1 MFVPPLPSME
11 PSLSREEIKAK
22 FHALSSR
29 QDVAAL
35 LGVSDQALRYNLYVS
50 GVKESKYIRFNVR
63 KKSGGVRPIIA
74 PDGFIKIIQTRLHKV
89 LQSVYEPKDVVQ
101 GFTMTK
107 SIVSNADQHDQRRWV
122 LNVDLADFFPSV
134 NFGRVRG
141 MLMASP
147 YNLSATVATV
157 LANICCVDNQLPQGA
172 PTSPIIAN
180 MLCARLDAHLSR
192 LSGAYRCSYTR
203 YADDLTFSTNQAL
216 FPSELAERKL
226 INGKLEWVPGNKLN
240 RTIRKN
246 GFQINLSKVR
256 LQKYNQRQ
264 EVTGLITN
272 ERVNAPRKFVREIR
286 AILHKIKIKGL
297 ADCQREY
304 EAKYASRRQRHPK
317 AAIPPL
323 QLVVRGK
330 IEFVGMVR
338 GKDDE
343 LYYKFLKE
351 LDSLVPNFVR
361 LPVRKDQLDWIND
374 NVWIIETEENQGTGF
389 LLSGVGLVTAEHVLR
404 DAHDILAISSDRTV
418 EHKAKI
424 IARDNQH
431 DLAILDIGLSK
442 DLGFAMSKKQVLL
455 GEPITLLGFPKNA
468 PGDSVQMRFGHIAG
482 LKKDPYIATKFII
495 LSTSV
500 IEGNSGGPV
509 LNKELQ
515 VIGVALRGA
524 PNEREAQQT
533 SFHAAMPIATVD
545 ALFAHSQQ

>member
-1 MFVPPLPSME
+1 ME

-22 FHALSSR
+22 FAALSSR
-29 QDVAAL
+29 HDVAAL
-35 LGVSDQALRYNLYVS
+35 LGVSDQALRYNLYVG

-74 PDGFIKIIQTRLHKV
+74 PDGFIKIIQTRLHTV
-89 LQSVYEPKDVVQ
+89 LQCVYEPKDVVQ
-101 GFTMTK
+101 GFTLTK

-122 LNVDLADFFPSV
+122 LNVDIADFFPSI

-203 YADDLTFSTNQAL
+203 YADDLTFSTDQAL
-216 FPSELAERKL
+216 FPGELAERKL
-226 INGKLEWVPGNKLN
+226 IDGKLEWVPGHKLN

-272 ERVNAPRKFVREIR
+272 ERVNVPRQFVREIR
-286 AILHKIKIKGL
+286 AILHNIKIKGL

-304 EAKYASRRQRHPK
+304 EDKYASRRQRHPK
-317 AAIPPL
+317 AAIPPVE
-323 QLVVRGK
+323 LVVKGK

-343 LYYKFLKE
+343 LYYKLLKE
-351 LDSLVPNFVR
+351 LDSLIPNFVKV
-361 LPVRKDQLDWIND
+361 PVRKDQLNWFNE
-374 NVWIIETEENQGTGF
+374 NVWIIETDEDQGTGF
-389 LLSGVGLVTAEHVLR
+389 LLSGIGLVTAAHVLR
-404 DAHDILAISSDRTV
+404 RTRNILAISGDRTV
-418 EHKAKI
+418 QKPAQI
-424 IARDNQH
+424 LARDDQH
-431 DLAILDIGLSK
+431 DLAILDIGLPIEV
-442 DLGFAMSKKQVLL
+442 GFAMNTAELRH
-455 GEPITLLGFPKNA
+455 GDPITLLGFPHNRH
-468 PGDSVQMRFGHIAG
+468 GDSVQIRFGHVAG
-482 LKKDPYIATKFII
+482 FKRDLNSDEKFIV
-495 LSTSV
+495 LSASV

-509 LNKELQ
+509 LNKALQ

-524 PNEREAQQT
+524 PNEREAQHT
-533 SFHAAMPIATVD
+533 DFHAAMPIAVVE
-545 ALFAHSQQ
+545 ALVASVGDR

>member
-1 MFVPPLPSME
+1 MQS
-11 PSLSREEIKAK
+11 SQSCDQIKAACA
-22 FHALSSR
+22 ALATR

-35 LGVSDQALRYNLYVS
+35 LGVSDQALRYNLYAS
-50 GVKESKYIRFNVR
+50 GVKESKYFRFDVR

-74 PDGFIKIIQTRLHKV
+74 PDGFIKIIQSRLHTV
-89 LQSVYEPKDVVQ
+89 LQCVYEPKGVVQ
-101 GFTMTK
+101 GFTLTK
-107 SIVSNADQHDQRRWV
+107 SIVSNADHLDQRRWV
-122 LNVDLADFFPSV
+122 LNVDIAEFFPSI

-192 LSGAYRCSYTR
+192 LSGAHRCSYTR
-203 YADDLTFSTNQAL
+203 YADDLTFSTDQTL
-216 FPSELAERKL
+216 FPRELAERQLIDDKL
-226 INGKLEWVPGNKLN
+226 VWVPGPKLT

-272 ERVNAPRKFVREIR
+272 ERVNVPRKFVREIR
-286 AILHKIKIKGL
+286 AILHNIKIKGL
-297 ADCQREY
+297 ADCRRAY

-317 AAIPPL
+317 AATPPI
-323 QLVVRGK
+323 QLVVKGK
-330 IEFVGMVR
+330 IEFVGLVR
-338 GKDDE
+338 GKDDD

-351 LDSLVPNFVR
+351 LDSLIPDLVKV
-361 LPVRKDQLDWIND
+361 PVRKDQLDWFNE
-374 NVWIIETEENQGTGF
+374 NVWIIETDVYQGTGF

-418 EHKAKI
+418 EHRAKI

-431 DLAILDIGLSK
+431 DLAILDIGHSK
-442 DLGFAMSKKQVLL
+442 DRGFAMSAKQVQL

-468 PGDSVQMRFGHIAG
+468 PGDSVQMRVGHIAG
-482 LKKDPYIATKFII
+482 LKKDPNIDTKFII

-533 SFHAAMPIATVD
+533 SFHAAMPIATVK
-545 ALFAHSQQ
+545 ALFAQSQQ

>member
-1 MFVPPLPSME
+1 ME
-11 PSLSREEIKAK
+11 PSLSREEIRAK
-22 FHALSSR
+22 FAALHSR
-29 QDVAAL
+29 HDVAAL

-63 KKSGGVRPIIA
+63 KKSGGLRPIIA
-74 PDGFIKIIQTRLHKV
+74 PDGFIKIIQTKLHTV
-89 LQSVYEPKDVVQ
+89 LQCVYEPKDVVQ
-101 GFTMTK
+101 GFTLTK
-107 SIVSNADQHDQRRWV
+107 SIVSNADHHDQRRWV
-122 LNVDLADFFPSV
+122 LNVDIADFFPSI

-147 YNLSATVATV
+147 YGVSAAVATV

-203 YADDLTFSTNQAL
+203 YADDLTFSTDQAL
-216 FPSELAERKL
+216 FPRELAERKL
-226 INGKLEWVPGNKLN
+226 IDDRLAWVPGPKLN

-272 ERVNAPRKFVREIR
+272 ERVNVPRKFVREIR
-286 AILHKIKIKGL
+286 AILHNIKIKGL
-297 ADCQREY
+297 ADCQRDY
-304 EAKYASRRQRHPK
+304 EAKYASKRQRHPK

-323 QLVVRGK
+323 KLVVQGK

-338 GKDDE
+338 GKDDD
-343 LYYKFLKE
+343 LYYKFLKT
-351 LDSLVPNFVR
+351 LDDLVPDFVK
-361 LPVRKDQLDWIND
+361 LPIRKEQIDWINE
-374 NVWIIETEENQGTGF
+374 NVWIIETDERQGTAF
-389 LLSGVGLVTAEHVLR
+389 LLSGFGLVTAAHVLR
-404 DAHDILAISSDRTV
+404 DPKNLLALSSDRTV
-418 EHKAKI
+418 QHPVKI
-424 IARDNQH
+424 IAKNEDY
-431 DLAILDIGLSK
+431 DVAILDIGLSK
-442 DLGFAMSKKQVLL
+442 ELGFTMATPSFKI
-455 GEPITLLGFPKNA
+455 GDPITLLGFPNNA
-468 PGDSVQMRFGHIAG
+468 PGDSVQLRIGHIAG
-482 LKKDPYIATKFII
+482 VKRDPDTDSSYII

-509 LNKELQ
+509 LNRDME

-524 PNEREAQQT
+524 ANEREAQHKD
-533 SFHAAMPIATVD
+533 FHAARPIGVISS
-545 ALFAHSQQ
+545 FFG